1 MKEVRIEAGVYK
13 PERTDGPGRR
23 GEGGGAGL
31 TRELVV
37 GKLMFVRSFWSITVT
52 LNF

>member
-1 MKEVRIEAGVYK
+1 MRIEAGVYK
-13 PERTDGPGRR
+13 PEISDRLGGR
-23 GEGGGAGL
+23 GERGI